1 MQHSL
6 IVGKVLNSK
15 MEPQQLQNLAEGI
28 AILVTG
34 IRDDE
39 QRHRD
44 AQGVKRRIREQIDSI
59 TKCDGLIAQEVRDW
73 VDSITLSCRLV
84 RDIDNHALLLV
95 TGTIRGPLRN
105 EVERFLSLQQDRL
118 RTAWPLVRDHVRNT
132 FLGGGGGGGGGG
144 EGGRPRVCDNRWR

>member
-132 FLGGGGGGGGGG
+132 FFGGGG
-144 EGGRPRVCDNRWR
+144 RPQVCDDRWR